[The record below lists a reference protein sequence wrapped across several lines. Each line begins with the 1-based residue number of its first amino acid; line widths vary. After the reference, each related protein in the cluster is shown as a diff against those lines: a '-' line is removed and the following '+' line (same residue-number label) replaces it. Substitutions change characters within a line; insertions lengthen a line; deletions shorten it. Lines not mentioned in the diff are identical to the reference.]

1 MWQMKKTYKFNFKQ
15 YYRQTM
21 LTQKFISD
29 SPAKKRDENDEQDY
43 IFEQLEQINKRIY
56 NYQQLIKQK
65 INILLGNNT
74 MKSIDYDSLQKQ
86 LSDLRLEEQNYSS
99 MQFDIDRQQ
108 SSVFDYYESEFNK
121 LKSLYETINKEHQ
134 GFIKQKQNANEL
146 YCQMIET
153 KQILQEDLNTHL
165 LQRAEL
171 VGQKEELEEFVEQV
185 KNQNEQL
192 FMISQMYFLNGKKY
206 QENQNQVATQEKEI
220 KVLQQQREE
229 KQKQLGLQ
237 HQATLLEVQLHQ
249 ANQKIKIQRNK
260 IIPLHKSLNLSHPDN
275 LFQEFQQQND
285 ITSID
290 QSDFNT
296 KLAQYLQSLRN
307 NLFKN
312 SNQGTNWGSMK
323 EFITQLEQFII
334 VSMQQKLIQTQLSEM
349 KLSLRHHGEELQI
362 QNKIQEI
369 DSQMEMK
376 RLVIK
381 QLEEQQEQFKINDAQ
396 DQFQSMVEQSAL
408 EAYDMYKTLNK
419 EQLQQ
424 MKEHEDYDRM
434 LLSIQEEIIQIIS
447 EKENVIEQLQF
458 QQQFINVMKLIEKFE
473 TSEQAIN
480 TNIFMVDQQ
489 ILPQFKQV
497 VQQLSKLKREIEH
510 LNQNEKHYLERTS
523 KIEQEIQYMEQEF
536 KKKMDQF
543 QRQENELNNKIY
555 EIKQSIQMVQ
565 DQLINKIKPN
575 KAQLEQEILQM
586 NNQLSQLQEQKYN
599 LEQITY
605 NLNLDG
611 LNKSPSGK
619 SILSISKSLNQL
631 AKVKLNITP
640 IKQMKQSTTSKTN
653 SSLKSIK

>member
-1 MWQMKKTYKFNFKQ
+1 
-15 YYRQTM
+15 M
-21 LTQKFISD
+21 LSQKFISD

-43 IFEQLEQINKRIY
+43 LFEQLDQINKRIY

-65 INILLGNNT
+65 INLLLGNNT

-86 LSDLRLEEQNYSS
+86 LSDLRLEEQNYS
-99 MQFDIDRQQ
+99 QIQLDIDRQQ
-108 SSVFDYYESEFNK
+108 SQVFDYYESEFNK

-134 GFIKQKQNANEL
+134 GFIKQKQQANEL

-192 FMISQMYFLNGKKY
+192 FMISQMYFTNGKKH
-206 QENQNQVATQEKEI
+206 QENGNQIAIQDKEI
-220 KVLQQQREE
+220 KFLQQQREE
-229 KQKQLGLQ
+229 KQQQLGLQ

-249 ANQKIKIQRNK
+249 ANQKIKVQRNK
-260 IIPLHKSLNLSHPDN
+260 IIPLHKSLNLAHPDN
-275 LFQEFQQQND
+275 LFQEFLQQSDVQ
-285 ITSID
+285 SID
-290 QSDFNT
+290 QSDFNS
-296 KLAQYLQSLRN
+296 KLTHYLSLFRN

-312 SNQGTNWGSMK
+312 SNQGTNWTSMK

-349 KLSLRHHGEELQI
+349 KQTLRQYGEELQI
-362 QNKIQEI
+362 QNKISEI
-369 DSQMEMK
+369 DKQIEMK
-376 RLVIK
+376 RQMIREF
-381 QLEEQQEQFKINDAQ
+381 EEQQEQFKINEQIAQ
-396 DQFQSMVEQSAL
+396 DQFHSMIEQSAL

-424 MKEHEDYDRM
+424 MKEHQDYDKM
-434 LLSIQEEIIQIIS
+434 LLSIQQEITQLIS
-447 EKENVIEQLQF
+447 EKENL
-458 QQQFINVMKLIEKFE
+458 QFINVVKLIEKYE
-473 TSEQAIN
+473 ASEQAIN

-510 LNQNEKHYLERTS
+510 LNQNDKHQLERTS
-523 KIEQEIQYMEQEF
+523 KIEQEIHLMEQEF

-543 QRQENELNNKIY
+543 QKQENEINNKVF
-555 EIKQSIQMVQ
+555 EIKQQIQLVQ
-565 DQLINKIKPN
+565 DQMINKIRPN

-605 NLNLDG
+605 NLNLNG
-611 LNKSPSGK
+611 INKSPSRR
-619 SILSISKSLNQL
+619 SVLSISKSLNQL
-631 AKVKLNITP
+631 AKLKSNITP
-640 IKQMKQSTTSKTN
+640 IKQMKQSSALKTN

>member
-1 MWQMKKTYKFNFKQ
+1 
-15 YYRQTM
+15 M
-21 LTQKFISD
+21 LSQKFISD

-43 IFEQLEQINKRIY
+43 LFEQLDQINKRIY

-65 INILLGNNT
+65 INVLLGNNT

-86 LSDLRLEEQNYSS
+86 LSDLRLEEQNYS
-99 MQFDIDRQQ
+99 QIQLDIDRQQ
-108 SSVFDYYESEFNK
+108 SQVFDYYESEFNK

-134 GFIKQKQNANEL
+134 GFIKQKQSANEL

-171 VGQKEELEEFVEQV
+171 VGQKEELEEFVEQI

-192 FMISQMYFLNGKKY
+192 FMISQMYFTNCKKH
-206 QENQNQVATQEKEI
+206 QENGNQIAIQDKEI
-220 KVLQQQREE
+220 KLLQQQREE
-229 KQKQLGLQ
+229 KQQQLGLQ

-249 ANQKIKIQRNK
+249 ANQKIKVQRNK
-260 IIPLHKSLNLSHPDN
+260 IIPLHKSLNLAHPDN
-275 LFQEFQQQND
+275 LFQEFLQQND
-285 ITSID
+285 VQSID

-296 KLAQYLQSLRN
+296 KLTHYLQLFRN

-312 SNQGTNWGSMK
+312 SNQGTNWASMK

-334 VSMQQKLIQTQLSEM
+334 VSMQQKLIQNQLQEM
-349 KLSLRHHGEELQI
+349 KQTLRQYGEELQI
-362 QNKIQEI
+362 QNNISEI
-369 DSQMEMK
+369 DNQIQMK
-376 RLVIK
+376 RLMIK
-381 QLEEQQEQFKINDAQ
+381 DFEEQQEQFKINDAQ
-396 DQFQSMVEQSAL
+396 DQFHSMIEQSAL
-408 EAYDMYKTLNK
+408 EAYDMYKTMNK

-424 MKEHEDYDRM
+424 MKEHQDYDKM
-434 LLSIQEEIIQIIS
+434 LVSIQQEITQLIQD
-447 EKENVIEQLQF
+447 KENM
-458 QQQFINVMKLIEKFE
+458 QFINIMKLIEKYE
-473 TSEQAIN
+473 SSEQAIN

-543 QRQENELNNKIY
+543 QKQENEINNKVF
-555 EIKQSIQMVQ
+555 EIKQQIQMVQ
-565 DQLINKIKPN
+565 DQMINKIKPN

-599 LEQITY
+599 LEQIIS
-605 NLNLDG
+605 NLNLNG
-611 LNKSPSGK
+611 INKSPSRR
-619 SILSISKSLNQL
+619 SVLSISKSLNQL
-631 AKVKLNITP
+631 AKLKSNITP
-640 IKQMKQSTTSKTN
+640 IKQMKQSTALKTN

>member
-1 MWQMKKTYKFNFKQ
+1 
-15 YYRQTM
+15 M
-21 LTQKFISD
+21 LSQKFISD
-29 SPAKKRDENDEQDY
+29 SPSKKRDENDEQDY
-43 IFEQLEQINKRIY
+43 LFEQLDQINKRIY

-65 INILLGNNT
+65 INVLLGNNT

-86 LSDLRLEEQNYSS
+86 LSDLRLEEQKQSSLFYNSYS
-99 MQFDIDRQQ
+99 QIQLDIDRQQ
-108 SSVFDYYESEFNK
+108 SQVFDYYESEFNK

-134 GFIKQKQNANEL
+134 GFIKQKQQANEL
-146 YCQMIET
+146 YCQLIET

-192 FMISQMYFLNGKKY
+192 FMISQMYFTNGKKH
-206 QENQNQVATQEKEI
+206 QENGNQIAMQDKEI
-220 KVLQQQREE
+220 KLLSQQREE
-229 KQKQLGLQ
+229 KQQQLGLQ

-249 ANQKIKIQRNK
+249 ANQKIKVQRNK
-260 IIPLHKSLNLSHPDN
+260 IIPLHKSLNLAHPDN
-275 LFQEFQQQND
+275 LFQEFLQQSDVQ
-285 ITSID
+285 SID
-290 QSDFNT
+290 QSDFNS
-296 KLAQYLQSLRN
+296 KLTHYLSLFRN

-312 SNQGTNWGSMK
+312 SNQGTNWTSMK

-334 VSMQQKLIQTQLSEM
+334 VSMQQKLIQTQLQEM
-349 KLSLRHHGEELQI
+349 KQTLRQYGEELQI
-362 QNKIQEI
+362 QNKISEI
-369 DSQMEMK
+369 DNQIEMK
-376 RLVIK
+376 RQMIREF
-381 QLEEQQEQFKINDAQ
+381 EEQQEQFKINDAQ
-396 DQFQSMVEQSAL
+396 DQFQSMIEQSAL

-424 MKEHEDYDRM
+424 MKEHQDYDKM
-434 LLSIQEEIIQIIS
+434 LLSIQQEITQLIS
-447 EKENVIEQLQF
+447 EKENM
-458 QQQFINVMKLIEKFE
+458 QFINVIKLIEKYE
-473 TSEQAIN
+473 AAEQAIN

-510 LNQNEKHYLERTS
+510 LNQNDKHQLERTS

-543 QRQENELNNKIY
+543 QKQENEINNKVF
-555 EIKQSIQMVQ
+555 EIKQQVQLVQ
-565 DQLINKIKPN
+565 DQMINKIKPN

-605 NLNLDG
+605 NLNLNG
-611 LNKSPSGK
+611 INKSPSRR
-619 SILSISKSLNQL
+619 SVLSISKSLNQL
-631 AKVKLNITP
+631 AKLKSNITP
-640 IKQMKQSTTSKTN
+640 IKQMKQSTALKTN

>member
-1 MWQMKKTYKFNFKQ
+1 
-15 YYRQTM
+15 M
-21 LTQKFISD
+21 LSQKFISD

-43 IFEQLEQINKRIY
+43 IFEQLDQINKRIY

-65 INILLGNNT
+65 INVLLGNNT

-86 LSDLRLEEQNYSS
+86 LSDLRLEEQNYSQ
-99 MQFDIDRQQ
+99 MQLDIDRQQ
-108 SSVFDYYESEFNK
+108 SSVFDFYESEFNK

-171 VGQKEELEEFVEQV
+171 VGQKEELEEFVEQI

-192 FMISQMYFLNGKKY
+192 FTISQLYFTNGKKY
-206 QENQNQVATQEKEI
+206 QDNQNQIVIQDKEI

-275 LFQEFQQQND
+275 LVQEFQLQND
-285 ITSID
+285 VQSID
-290 QSDFNT
+290 QSDFYS
-296 KLAQYLQSLRN
+296 KLTHYLQTLRN

-312 SNQGTNWGSMK
+312 SNQGTNWVSMK

-334 VSMQQKLIQTQLSEM
+334 VSMQQKLVQTQLQEM
-349 KLSLRHHGEELQI
+349 KLTLRQYGEDLQI
-362 QNKIQEI
+362 QNKISEI
-369 DSQMEMK
+369 DNQIEMK
-376 RLVIK
+376 RLMIK

-396 DQFQSMVEQSAL
+396 DQFQSMIEQSAL
-408 EAYDMYKTLNK
+408 EAYDMYKTQNK

-424 MKEHEDYDRM
+424 MKEHQGYDKM
-434 LLSIQEEIIQIIS
+434 MQSIQEEIIQLIQ
-447 EKENVIEQLQF
+447 EQEN
-458 QQQFINVMKLIEKFE
+458 QQFIHVMKLIEKFE

-489 ILPQFKQV
+489 ILPQMKQV

-510 LNQNEKHYLERTS
+510 LNKNDKNYLERTN

-543 QRQENELNNKIY
+543 QRQENDLNNKIY
-555 EIKQSIQMVQ
+555 EIKQSIQLVQ
-565 DQLINKIKPN
+565 DQMINKTKPN

-599 LEQITY
+599 LEQFTY
-605 NLNLDG
+605 NLNFNS
-611 LNKSPSGK
+611 LNKSPNGK

-631 AKVKLNITP
+631 TKLKSNITP
-640 IKQMKQSTTSKTN
+640 IKQMKQSNASKTN